1 VNNESSKRMEQRMK
15 IWILS
20 MLFIVGTFLI
30 MKPSIFVSAQICV
43 SNNPDDLDGD
53 SIPND
58 WELNGMDVNND
69 SRVDLDLPALGFS
82 PVKKDLGVE
91 MDYMKYHAPY
101 ARLEDNAIRAF
112 ADTASDSACN
122 PDGTKGINLHFDM
135 AGADEIPH
143 QNSITVYEIV
153 NGTWYPTW
161 SGFDEIKDEWFGNA
175 TERSSDNSA
184 NILDAKRKI
193 FHYVVSGHTFDNQP
207 NSGISRGIGGM
218 DFLITLGHDS
228 WPKALV
234 GTNQYHSVG
243 TPSIQ
248 EGTFMHEFGHNL
260 GLGHGGAD
268 HFNNKPNYFSVMN
281 YQLQMPTKVDN
292 RPLDYSQCT
301 VPQINETNL
310 VEKNGIGQSCPPEL
324 LMFLSCPPSLKS
336 IVAAGSPRDFS
347 GDGDV
352 NDVNVTA
359 DLNCDGE
366 TTVLNGYDDW
376 THIKYITSLGKE
388 GLGLGGISGE
398 ASSVPTT
405 QMGLNI
411 SQIYN
416 GTSLGEQFDEL
427 TYEDIKEQAADKL
440 DAAFIEI
447 NKTQQGIAPLESAL
461 TGFAGGPLE
470 AIPEIDESGKLNISS
485 IKETYGQ
492 VLGTGNVSSLANDT
506 GLLDNT
512 TKGHILSDNIDGA
525 INSTEGVLL
534 TMDSAIG
541 GSPSND
547 LITNPD
553 DQLRIG
559 RILDSTVDS
568 LKSITCTYSDCS
580 AINQTATNQTDIR

>member
-1 VNNESSKRMEQRMK
+1 
-15 IWILS
+15 
-20 MLFIVGTFLI
+20 
-30 MKPSIFVSAQICV
+30 
-43 SNNPDDLDGD
+43 
-53 SIPND
+53 
-58 WELNGMDVNND
+58 
-69 SRVDLDLPALGFS
+69 
-82 PVKKDLGVE
+82 
-91 MDYMKYHAPY
+91 
-101 ARLEDNAIRAF
+101 
-112 ADTASDSACN
+112 
-122 PDGTKGINLHFDM
+122 
-135 AGADEIPH
+135 
-143 QNSITVYEIV
+143 
-153 NGTWYPTW
+153 
-161 SGFDEIKDEWFGNA
+161 
-175 TERSSDNSA
+175 
-184 NILDAKRKI
+184 
-193 FHYVVSGHTFDNQP
+193 
-207 NSGISRGIGGM
+207 M